1 MIWYSNFQCPP
12 SFRTIQMIF
21 PRSCRTSLP
30 SGGRKTM
37 LKLAAI

>member
-1 MIWYSNFQCPP
+1 
-12 SFRTIQMIF
+12 MIF